1 MKTDNTRTKIL
12 ETMYELISEKGYDK
26 SSIGQIA
33 DRIGLKKAS
42 IYYYFASKE
51 EIFLE
56 LVQDLYKEDY
66 AGKIEEIKT
75 KTAAAAYKE
84 AIFTLGKEFVAS
96 YFENQTLRKVYAE
109 IDIQTSRIPALQSF
123 VQQANRTLKNFLF
136 QSLSHGMEI
145 GAFSTDFDVERN
157 AQMLYTILI
166 GIDAAI
172 LYDLP
177 VEPEMVWKTSVSYLF
192 AQKELLL

>member
-1 MKTDNTRTKIL
+1 MKRDSTKDKIL
-12 ETMYELISEKGYDK
+12 EAMYTLIAEKGYDK

-33 DRIGLKKAS
+33 DRIGIKKAS

-56 LVQDLYKEDY
+56 LVQDLYQDDF
-66 AGKIEEIKT
+66 AGKIQEIQT
-75 KTAAAAYKE
+75 KETFQDYQK
-84 AIFTLGKEFVAS
+84 AIVALGEDFIAS

-109 IDIQTSRIPALQSF
+109 IDIQTTRIPALQTF
-123 VQQANRTLKNFLF
+123 AQEANRTLKNFLF
-136 QSLSHGMEI
+136 QSLSYGVKI
-145 GAFSTDFDVERN
+145 GAFLPDFDVEKN

-177 VEPEMVWKTSVSYLF
+177 VEPEVVWYTSVGYLF
-192 AQKELLL
+192 AQKELQ